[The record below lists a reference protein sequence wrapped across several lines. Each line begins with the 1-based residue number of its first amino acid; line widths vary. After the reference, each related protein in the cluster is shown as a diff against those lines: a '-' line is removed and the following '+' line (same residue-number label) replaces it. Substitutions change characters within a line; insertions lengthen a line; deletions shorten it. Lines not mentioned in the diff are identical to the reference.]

1 MTTTTT
7 KMPAGRIDGPRSG
20 RVFEA
25 ARPEPGRLEVLIEV
39 RRAGIC
45 GTDLHIWKG
54 DYGVARYP
62 LIPGHE
68 FSGVVAAIGEGVT
81 DVQVGQAVTADP
93 NIACHHCAACRR
105 NEQNQCHNL
114 EVLGVTRA
122 GAFARYLVAPQEV
135 VFSAEGLTFEQAALV
150 EPLACVVWGLQRVR
164 ITPGDRVLIF
174 GAGPM
179 GCLMLQAVKRAGAAQ
194 VTVVDRAP
202 ARLALARRLGADVTL
217 EASDLTAATA
227 DEIVPGGFDVVADAT
242 GVPAVIESAFAF
254 ARARGKV
261 WIFGVAPE
269 TARASFS
276 PYEVFRKDLQVIG
289 SFALSKTFPEALALM
304 RSGAIETA
312 PLVSHTL
319 PLTSFLEG
327 LDLAENDPERMKI
340 QFDLDG

>member
-7 KMPAGRIDGPRSG
+7 KMPAARIDGPRSG

-25 ARPEPGRLEVLIEV
+25 VRPEPGRHELLIEV

-45 GTDLHIWKG
+45 GTDLHIWEG

-68 FSGVVAAIGEGVT
+68 FSGVVAAVGEGVT
-81 DVQVGQAVTADP
+81 DVRVGGVVTADP
-93 NIACHHCAACRR
+93 NIPCHHCPACRR

-122 GAFARYLVAPQEV
+122 GAFARYVVAPQEV
-135 VFSAEGLTFEQAALV
+135 VFSAEGLSFEEAALV

-164 ITPGDRVLIF
+164 VAPGDRVLIF

-194 VTVVDRAP
+194 VAVVDRAP
-202 ARLALARRLGADVTL
+202 ARLALAAKLGADATYEADGLTPAVT
-217 EASDLTAATA
+217 
-227 DEIVPGGFDVVADAT
+227 DEIAPGGFDVVADAT
-242 GVPAVIESAFAF
+242 GVPAVIEQAFVY

-269 TARASFS
+269 TARIGFS
-276 PYEVFRKDLQVIG
+276 PYEVFRRDLQVIG
-289 SFALSKTFPEALALM
+289 SFALNKTFPEALALM
-304 RSGAIETA
+304 RSGAIDA
-312 PLVSHTL
+312 AALVSHTL
-319 PLTSFLEG
+319 PLTSFEQG
-327 LDLAENDPERMKI
+327 LHLAEHDPERMKV
-340 QFDLDG
+340 QFTLDE